1 MQLEVKNLNFSYN
14 NYSFLQEISFSLK
27 KGEILS
33 IVGPNGSGKTTIL
46 KCINKIL
53 NLKYGTILLGGK
65 NVKNLSLKE
74 ISKHISFVPQNF
86 SSAFTLSVFE
96 MVLLGRKPYI
106 KWMVSSNDEA
116 IVMNT
121 LEMMEINDL
130 SFRFFSELSGGEKQ
144 KVLIAKALA
153 QEPDIIILDEPT
165 SNLDL
170 KHQFKIMNLLKK
182 IIKEKNISAVMAI
195 HDLNLA
201 LRFSDKIMMLKNGLI
216 HAYGDINNIL
226 NEKNVKEVFGIDT
239 VIYYHSGFPYIIPIE
254 NQE

>member
-1 MQLEVKNLNFSYN
+1 MQLEVSNLSFSYN
-14 NYSFLQEISFSLK
+14 NYSFLEEISFSLK
-27 KGEILS
+27 KDEILS

-53 NLKYGTILLGGK
+53 NLKHGTLCMEGK
-65 NVKNLSLKE
+65 NIKNLSLKE

-106 KWMVSSNDEA
+106 KWIVNSNDEA
-116 IVMNT
+116 IVMKT
-121 LEMMEINDL
+121 LEMMGLSNL

-144 KVLIAKALA
+144 KVLIAKALV
-153 QEPDIIILDEPT
+153 QEPDIILLDEPT

-170 KHQFKIMNLLKK
+170 KHQFQIMKLLKE
-182 IIKEKNISAVMAI
+182 IIKERNISAVMAI

-201 LRFSDKIMMLKNGLI
+201 LRFSDKTIMLKDGLV
-216 HAYGDINNIL
+216 YSFGDTNKVL

-239 VIYYHSGFPYIIPIE
+239 VIYKHSGMPYIIPIE
-254 NQE
+254 Y